1 MRVAAIDSNLDWT
14 FGKGRA
20 NYITESELVRQ
31 NVLTRIKSFQFDWFL
46 DTTAHIDWMT
56 ILGNRNNEKTVIDEI
71 RRITLS
77 TLGVAIIEEL
87 SIVSIESRHATIKL
101 KFIDIY
107 GTTFDELVE
116 V

>member
-1 MRVAAIDSNLDWT
+1 MRVSAIDSNLDWT

-56 ILGNRNNEKTVIDEI
+56 ILGNRDNEKQVIDEI

-77 TLGVAIIEEL
+77 TLGVAIIKEL
-87 SIVSIESRHATIKL
+87 SVEAIEARKATIRL
-101 KFIDIY
+101 KYIDIY
-107 GTTFDELVE
+107 ENTFDELIE
-116 V
+116 T